1 MNIPFPSDSDV
12 QKSITQVCEQGL
24 PQHTSIISFIR
35 HMTRNLGIK
44 RIFEGVYDAV
54 VIAFSLQ
61 MIIAVGLAYRLTTD
75 SCGAESLSIAIFSFS
90 PVFFIFLYLLIAW
103 KEREHCSY
111 EIKMTC
117 RYTVN
122 HLLAYRMLLTSVGGI
137 LFISGYTI
145 LLCRFFYAPVLKMMA
160 LAYSSL
166 FLFSVVF
173 IKSIIVFS
181 GLVPATVLSVVWILG
196 NILLATFCEN
206 QYALFLDAIPFGVL
220 ALIDVILVVWTWV
233 CTNQYLRRVCYACS

>member
-12 QKSITQVCEQGL
+12 QKTIAQVCEQGL
-24 PQHTSIISFIR
+24 PQHMTIISFIC
-35 HMTRNLGIK
+35 HMTRNLGFK
-44 RIFEGVYDAV
+44 RIFEGVHDAV
-54 VIAFSLQ
+54 AIAFSLQ
-61 MIIAVGLAYRLTTD
+61 IIIAIGLAYRLTSD
-75 SCGAESLSIAIFSFS
+75 SCGAEFLSMVVFSFS
-90 PVFFIFLYLLIAW
+90 PVFFILLYLLIAW

-145 LLCRFFYAPVLKMMA
+145 LLSRLFYVPVLKMMA
-160 LAYSSL
+160 LAYSAM
-166 FLFSVVF
+166 FLFSLVF

-181 GLVPATVLSVVWILG
+181 GLVPATVLSMVWILG
-196 NILLATFCEN
+196 NILLATFCAN

-220 ALIDVILVVWTWV
+220 VLIDVILVAWTWV